1 MMLKNLF
8 VSSVPC
14 NPIGMSTLLHE
25 AMVLLF
31 RNRPDL
37 APELLRRVFGIEL
50 PPFAEVRVASA
61 ELSEAVPREHRA
73 DLIVLLLDGKPVLA
87 IVLEVQLSRDPDK
100 HTSWPGYLIG
110 ARARYECP
118 TCLLVVCADEAVARW
133 CARPIETG
141 HPGFVLRPL
150 VLGPDAVPIV
160 TEPEQAAA
168 MPELSVLSAIAHGK
182 GEHGFAIALAALAAA
197 RGLDVERATL
207 YDDLVL
213 FWLNE
218 AARSKL
224 EELMERGRYEYQS
237 DIVRRHVAQ
246 GRAEGRDEGRAE
258 AKAQDVLTVL
268 EARGLDVSPELRRCI
283 LECTDLATLD
293 RWLRRAVVIAEA
305 GKLLNEH

>member
-1 MMLKNLF
+1 
-8 VSSVPC
+8 VSS
-14 NPIGMSTLLHE
+14 LLHE
-25 AMVLLF
+25 ALVLLF

-37 APELLRRVFGIEL
+37 APELLSRVFGVEL

-61 ELSEAVPREHRA
+61 ELSEVVPREHRA

-87 IVLEVQLSRDPDK
+87 IVLEVQLDRDRDK
-100 HTSWPGYLIG
+100 LTSWPAYLTG
-110 ARARYECP
+110 ARARYGCP
-118 TCLLVVCADEAVARW
+118 ACLLVLCADEAVARW

-168 MPELSVLSAIAHGK
+168 MPELSVLSAIAHGR
-182 GEHGFAIALAALAAA
+182 GEHGLAVALAALAAA
-197 RGLDVERATL
+197 RGLDVDRATL
-207 YDDLVL
+207 YDDLIL

-218 AARSKL
+218 ATRSKL

-237 DIVRRHVAQ
+237 EMVRRNVAQ
-246 GRAEGRDEGRAE
+246 GRAEGRAE

-268 EARGLDVSPELRRCI
+268 EARGLDVPQELRRRI

-293 RWLRRAVVIAEA
+293 QWLRRAAVIAEA
-305 GKLLNEH
+305 SNLM